1 MVPAKEPWE
10 EGRRRVGKRER
21 VTDYHSY
28 GGTVGLWDGGSIV
41 AHIKGGES
49 M

>member
-1 MVPAKEPWE
+1 MVPAKAP
-10 EGRRRVGKRER
+10 GRRGGEEWARER
-21 VTDYHSY
+21 ATDYHSY

-41 AHIKGGES
+41 AHIKGRES